1 MEWGGPPLQR
11 PWSEPPPCNS
21 SSVANQPSPADG
33 WTLYHTIHPTT
44 VYKVLAFDK
53 LPVTLWYATELITTE
68 LDAKQ
73 KKKRSRG
80 FFTKQMVDFFSPTN
94 FSTIA

>member
-11 PWSEPPPCNS
+11 LSSEPPPCNS

-73 KKKRSRG
+73 KKKGLRVFLLNKWGMHDIKR
-80 FFTKQMVDFFSPTN
+80 
-94 FSTIA
+94 